1 MMEIKKMTKNEN
13 SSEVK
18 WKLQQCKQELQQR
31 NIPKTGNNKFNNY
44 SYYELDDIIPPITDI
59 LVKHRLCSTT
69 YQKDSKMY
77 LEIMDYDSKETVIFD
92 TRIKEYPQDTKK
104 NQDYGTFMKRQQ
116 GLQTYARRALWL
128 VALDIVEPNI
138 IEANPMRPQQK
149 QPQSPQ
155 QKQPQPP
162 QKQQSQQKQFNKQ
175 TQTVQTKKSNNKL
188 VKDDA
193 PVTQE
198 KIKQIL
204 DQAYEKV
211 RQADL
216 DFTIENADFTIKRL
230 CDNQNLYKACLR
242 TLESKT
248 ADNLEGVTNE

>member
-1 MMEIKKMTKNEN
+1 MTNEN

-18 WKLQQCKQELQQR
+18 WKLQQCKQELQQM
-31 NIPKTGNNKFNNY
+31 NITKTGNNKFNNY

-138 IEANPMRPQQK
+138 IESSPMRPQQK

-155 QKQPQPP
+155 QKQQP
-162 QKQQSQQKQFNKQ
+162 QQKQFNKQ